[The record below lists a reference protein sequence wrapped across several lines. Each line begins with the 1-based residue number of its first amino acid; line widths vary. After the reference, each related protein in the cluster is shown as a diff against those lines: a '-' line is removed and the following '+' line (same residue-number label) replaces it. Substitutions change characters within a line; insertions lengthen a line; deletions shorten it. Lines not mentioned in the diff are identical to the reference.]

1 MYWEALA
8 LEDINKHVHLALSQ
22 NIRYSDDIVMG
33 YPASFLDR
41 RVFPKDDLSNSSV
54 FWRTMWENPNHIG
67 CHTFGLSESVFEGT
81 HKIERDLLR
90 ICAEEIFCAAP
101 KTWDGYV
108 AAGGTEANIQALWV
122 LRNFWINKN
131 TPNAE
136 PVKPGR
142 GSARNLHDEITIICS
157 EDRHYSIDKAA
168 GILNLHHEVIPVD
181 KKHRQMD
188 LNYLSKTVD
197 EEIKAGVKFLAV
209 VLNMGSTMYGSV
221 DDITKITELLESKSV
236 EFMVHI
242 DAAFGGFIYP
252 FINFENRMNFSNP
265 YIVSFTL
272 DAHKML
278 QAPYGTGIYLSRK
291 GFIEGVLTED
301 ASYVKG
307 QDCTLSGSRS
317 GANAISVWMILRAY
331 GSQGGIDFCH
341 EIWERTNSLCHELD
355 ALDVEYFRESFMNIV
370 TISSSHIS
378 ESIAQKYHLV
388 PNCHENPQWW
398 KIVVMDHV
406 TDQIVS
412 DFLSELSEFL
422 VNPSAFKGNT
432 VTIEA
437 SPELFNLQ

>member
-1 MYWEALA
+1 MYWEALS
-8 LEDINKHVHLALSQ
+8 LDDINKHVHLALSQ
-22 NIRYSDDIVMG
+22 NILYGDDPVMG

-41 RVFPKDDLSNSSV
+41 VVFPKKDILKSSV
-54 FWRTMWENPNHIG
+54 FWRTLWENPNHIG

-90 ICAEEIFCAAP
+90 ICAEELFKAKP

-108 AAGGTEANIQALWV
+108 ASGGTEANIQALWV
-122 LRNFWINKN
+122 LRNYWANKHSESD
-131 TPNAE
+131 TR
-136 PVKPGR
+136 K
-142 GSARNLHDEITIICS
+142 GSAKQKRRNAQEIHNKITIISS

-168 GILNLHHEVIPVD
+168 GILNLHHEIISVNEQN
-181 KKHRQMD
+181 RQMD
-188 LNYLSKTVD
+188 FEHLSTVID
-197 EEIKAGVKFLAV
+197 GEIEEGVEFFAV

-221 DDITKITELLESKSV
+221 DNIDAVTELFKSKSV
-236 EFMVHI
+236 EFRIHV

-252 FINFENRMNFSNP
+252 LVNFENKLNFLNP
-265 YIVSFTL
+265 HIISFTL

-291 GFIEGVLTED
+291 GYIEGVLTKG

-341 EIWERTNSLCHELD
+341 EIWERSNVLCDGLEELK
-355 ALDVEYFRESFMNIV
+355 VRYFRERYMNIV
-370 TISSSHIS
+370 TISSAFIS
-378 ESIAQKYHLV
+378 ESLAQKYHLV

-406 TDQIVS
+406 DSTVIS
-412 DFLSELSEFL
+412 SFLFDMSSEIGSSTAN
-422 VNPSAFKGNT
+422 VK
-432 VTIEA
+432 IETGVK
-437 SPELFNLQ
+437 FWIN

>member
-1 MYWEALA
+1 MYWETLA

-22 NIRYSDDIVMG
+22 NVRYGNDVVMG

-41 RVFPKDDLSNSSV
+41 KVFPKDDLSKPSI
-54 FWRTMWENPNHIG
+54 FWRTLWENPNHIG

-90 ICAEEIFCAAP
+90 ICAEEIFDATP
-101 KTWDGYV
+101 KSWDGYV

-122 LRNFWINKN
+122 LRNYWVNKN
-131 TPNAE
+131 TISASS
-136 PVKPGR
+136 KRSGR
-142 GSARNLHDEITIICS
+142 GSARKLHDEISIISS

-168 GILNLHHEVIPVD
+168 GILNLHHEVIPVSERS
-181 KKHRQMD
+181 RQMD
-188 LNYLSKTVD
+188 VAYLSKTID
-197 EEIKAGVKFLAV
+197 EEIKAGVKFLAI

-221 DDITKITELLESKSV
+221 DDITKITELLKSKQV
-236 EFMVHI
+236 DFLIHV

-252 FINFENRMNFSNP
+252 FLNFENRMNFSNP
-265 YIVSFTL
+265 HIVSFTL

-291 GFIEGVLTED
+291 GFIEGVLTEG

-331 GSQGGIDFCH
+331 GSQGGIEFCH
-341 EIWERTNSLCHELD
+341 EIWERTNSLCAELD
-355 ALDVEYFRESFMNIV
+355 ALQVQYFRESFMNIV
-370 TISSSHIS
+370 TISSPYIS
-378 ESIAQKYHLV
+378 ESIAHKYRLV

-406 TDQIVS
+406 TPQIIAS
-412 DFLSELSEFL
+412 FLSELSEYLIASFAL
-422 VNPSAFKGNT
+422 NKKAVK
-432 VTIEA
+432 IEPF
-437 SPELFNLQ
+437 SEHF